1 MERPVSKLQRLLE
14 EGKFVFTVELQP
26 PKNASREEVCKKLSA
41 IKDFADAVNL
51 TDCSTASVSMSSLA
65 ASLITLEEGFEP
77 VWQMTC
83 RDRNRI
89 ALQAEILGAY
99 ALGVRNLLC
108 MTGDH
113 PLVGDHPQA
122 KPVYDLDSVQLLSL
136 VKGLEEGKFFNG
148 KPLKGERPCFFL
160 GAVENPFATPLHFRV
175 LRLKK
180 KALAG
185 ARFIQTQG
193 IFNLKKFERFLRL
206 AEEEGILEK
215 VFLIAG
221 IIPPRSFKMLKYMKE
236 RVPGMDIPDEWIKR
250 MASARDQREEGIKI
264 AVEIGKAL
272 KEMKGVRGLHIM
284 LIGWEEALPEIVKAL
299 R

>member
-1 MERPVSKLQRLLE
+1 MEKAISKLQELLE
-14 EGKFVFTVELQP
+14 AGEFIFTVELQP
-26 PKNASREEVCKKLSA
+26 PKNASKEEVRKKLSA
-41 IKDFADAVNL
+41 IKGFADAVNL

-65 ASLITLEEGFEP
+65 AALIALEEGFEP

-89 ALQAEILGAY
+89 ALQAEMLGAY

-148 KPLKGERPCFFL
+148 KSFKGERPCFFL
-160 GAVENPFATPLHFRV
+160 GAVENPFATPLYFRV

-185 ARFIQTQG
+185 AKFIQTQG
-193 IFNLKKFERFLRL
+193 IFNLKKFEEFLRL
-206 AEEEGILEK
+206 AEEEGLFEK

-221 IIPPRSFKMLKYMKE
+221 IIPPRSLRMLKYMKE
-236 RVPGMDIPDEWIKR
+236 RVPGMDIPDDWIKR

-264 AVEIGKAL
+264 AIEIGKAL
-272 KEMKGVRGLHIM
+272 KKMRGVRGLHIM